1 MKVEQK
7 SAENAYERWW
17 VKVKSAPLAPKVDAT
32 KAAQHAENQKKVG
45 NTNVPTDFAKLIDNS
60 LIERAIG

>member
-1 MKVEQK
+1 
-7 SAENAYERWW
+7 
-17 VKVKSAPLAPKVDAT
+17 VDAA

-60 LIERAIG
+60 VIEKALG